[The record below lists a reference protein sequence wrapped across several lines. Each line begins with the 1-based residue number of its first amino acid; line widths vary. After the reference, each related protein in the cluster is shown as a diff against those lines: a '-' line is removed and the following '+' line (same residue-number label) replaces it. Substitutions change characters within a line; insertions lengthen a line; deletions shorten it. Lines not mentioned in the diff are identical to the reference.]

1 MRTVGRCLL
10 VVLTALTPAAL
21 VSTGPA
27 HADDTPPSAAGQPPQ
42 TLRFGVRLQ
51 GVRQVKRRLR
61 ELGFAPGAPG
71 PEYDS
76 ALRMAVWAFQK
87 ANGLPALDRV
97 DAATRR
103 AMARPARIRPLVPGG
118 SPSRV
123 EIDLTRQLLTV
134 WRDGRAVLVSHVSTG
149 ARKSYCDRGHCGFA
163 DTPPGD
169 FTVGER
175 VRGWSTG
182 PLGAM
187 YYPVYFNGGIAVH
200 GSTLVPRRPASH
212 GCVRV
217 PLHNAIPLFRMLRPG
232 EPVHVRRPVLSWA
245 GRA

>member
-1 MRTVGRCLL
+1 MRTVARCLL
-10 VVLTALTPAAL
+10 VVLTAL
-21 VSTGPA
+21 VSMGPA
-27 HADDTPPSAAGQPPQ
+27 HADTTTFSGVSGKHQP
-42 TLRFGVRLQ
+42 TLRFGTFRQEVRE
-51 GVRQVKRRLR
+51 VKRRLR
-61 ELGFAPGAPG
+61 ELKFTPGPPG

-97 DAATRR
+97 DAATWR
-103 AMARPARIRPLVPGG
+103 ALARPARIRPLVPWGH
-118 SPSRV
+118 SSRV

-134 WRDGRAVLVSHVSTG
+134 WRAGQAVLVSHVSTG

-169 FTVGER
+169 FRVGEK
-175 VRGWSTG
+175 VRGWSSG

-200 GSTLVPRRPASH
+200 GSTLVPRHAASH

-217 PLHNAIPLFRMLRPG
+217 PLHNAMPLFRMLHPG
-232 EPVHVRRPVLSWA
+232 EAVHVRRPVLT
-245 GRA
+245 RAARA